1 MNRIILT
8 LAIFLGGLGSAAGQS
23 VQQLKVAV
31 VRVVSQN
38 RTGTGFVVARDAH
51 SIYIVTASHVVTGDR
66 TPRVEFFSARS
77 RPVTARIGKTEGDDA
92 RGLAFLIVA
101 TDALDGEEPEPLRL
115 ARDVELNGGEEVMTI
130 GFGRGQGDWAVV
142 RATVASLEGRYLKLD
157 RAMQEGN
164 SGGPLLQDSQVVG
177 MIVQDDLESGVAT
190 PAETVFQ
197 ALRGWGVPMAGVAG
211 REAGRVRADPLDK
224 SGEDDSGRGSA
235 VEGAL
240 GGIYIGQS
248 FGQALNGQQYV
259 CNAALNLSQTGAIVS
274 GAFENN
280 CGDRGSVVGE
290 VRGTQLIARISSVL
304 SGVCNLAA
312 EIGAMG
318 QSLAG
323 RFECP
328 TLAGTFTL
336 QRR

>member
-1 MNRIILT
+1 MIRIILA
-8 LAIFLGGLGSAAGQS
+8 LAILLGGLGSAAGQS
-23 VQQLKVAV
+23 VQQLKEAV

-51 SIYIVTASHVVTGDR
+51 SYYIVTASHVVTGDR

-77 RPVTARIGKTEGDDA
+77 RPVAARIGKTEGDDA
-92 RGLAFLIVA
+92 RGLAFLIV
-101 TDALDGEEPEPLRL
+101 TTEALDGEGPEPLRL
-115 ARDVELNGGEEVMTI
+115 ARDVELNGGEEVTTI
-130 GFGRGQGDWAVV
+130 GFGRGQGDWAVI

-164 SGGPLLQDSQVVG
+164 SGGPLLQDGRVVG
-177 MIVQDDLESGVAT
+177 LIVQDDLESGVAT

-197 ALRGWGVPMAGVAG
+197 ALRGWGVPMAAAPG
-211 REAGRVRADPLDK
+211 RDEGRVRADPADTN
-224 SGEDDSGRGSA
+224 GDGDSGRGSA
-235 VEGAL
+235 TGGTL
-240 GGIYIGQS
+240 GGTFVGQS
-248 FGQALNGQQYV
+248 FGQGLNGQQYV
-259 CNAALNLSQTGAIVS
+259 CNAALNLSQAGTTVS
-274 GAFENN
+274 GAFENS
-280 CGDRGSVVGE
+280 CGDRGSVIGE

-312 EIGAMG
+312 EIGSMS

-323 RFECP
+323 QFQCP
-328 TLAGTFTL
+328 ALAGTFTL